1 MNANAPKSIFKSKT
15 LIVNALIALASLY
28 PPVGGWVQ
36 ANPETALQLLAL
48 VNFALRFITKNKVS
62 LFPS

>member
-1 MNANAPKSIFKSKT
+1 MNDTAPKSVFKSKT

-36 ANPETALQLLAL
+36 GNPDTALQILAI
-48 VNFALRFITKNKVS
+48 VNFALRFVTKNKVV